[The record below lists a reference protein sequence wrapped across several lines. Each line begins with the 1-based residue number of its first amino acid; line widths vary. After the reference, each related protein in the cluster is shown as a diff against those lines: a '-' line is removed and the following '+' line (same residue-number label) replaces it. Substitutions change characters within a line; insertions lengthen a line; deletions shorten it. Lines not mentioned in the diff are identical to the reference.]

1 MNYTEYLPILL
12 ASIALILAVISLFLG
27 LSLQK
32 IRKIF
37 FSGKD
42 ANQLEDFIINQSKK
56 LNILTDRA
64 DYIEEAIATL
74 SDAQKLTVQKIGL
87 VRYNS
92 LSDSGGN
99 LSFSIAL
106 LDMKDNGVIIT
117 SMHGRENNR
126 VYAKPILAGK
136 SEFNLTEEE
145 SEAIQSSKLF
155 KEQLS
160 NNKN

>member
-1 MNYTEYLPILL
+1 MNYTELLPIGIAAL
-12 ASIALILAVISLFLG
+12 ALILAIISLLYG

-32 IRKIF
+32 LRKIF

-42 ANQLEDFIINQSKK
+42 ANQLEDFIIHQSKK
-56 LNILTDRA
+56 LNVLSDRA
-64 DYIEEAIATL
+64 DYIEEALAALTE
-74 SDAQKLTVQKIGL
+74 AQTLTVQKIGL

-92 LSDSGGN
+92 LADSGGN

-106 LDMKDNGVIIT
+106 LDMKENGVVIT

-126 VYAKPILAGK
+126 VYAKPILNGK
-136 SEFNLTEEE
+136 SEFSLTEEE
-145 SEAIQSSKLF
+145 LEAVKSSKLF

-160 NNKN
+160 NKN

>member
-1 MNYTEYLPILL
+1 MNYNELLPIAI
-12 ASIALILAVISLFLG
+12 ASLALILAIISLFYG

-32 IRKIF
+32 LRKIF

-56 LNILTDRA
+56 LNVLSDRA
-64 DYIEEAIATL
+64 DYIEEALAALTE
-74 SDAQKLTVQKIGL
+74 AQTLTVQKIGL

-92 LSDSGGN
+92 LADSGGN
-99 LSFSIAL
+99 LSFTIAL
-106 LDMKDNGVIIT
+106 LDMKDNGVVIT

-126 VYAKPILAGK
+126 VYAKPILNGK
-136 SEFNLTEEE
+136 SEFSLTEEE
-145 SEAIQSSKLF
+145 LEAVKSSKLF

-160 NNKN
+160 NKN